1 MSPMSALRRKVATI
15 QQLHHRVV
23 EDLTR
28 SIIHGE
34 LPTDHVLPP
43 ENLLAEQY
51 GVSRTVVREAVRLLV
66 SKGMLNVRQGS
77 GTRVLGPEHWD
88 FLDPAILFE
97 QVRSGA
103 GAEMLDEILE
113 SRRIIEGNAAALAA
127 RRRTGEDLAVLQHHL
142 GGMEQGLRQPAVFAE
157 QDILFHERIL
167 LAARNRLL
175 RGASRPLSA
184 VLRSGRLLTQTVP
197 GGMDHSL
204 QGHRAIY
211 AAIEAQDPE
220 GAQAAMLEH
229 LAQFEHDIKLSLLQ
243 QSGG

>member
-1 MSPMSALRRKVATI
+1 MTSLSAPRKTASI

-23 EDLTR
+23 EDLIR

-34 LPTDHVLPP
+34 LPADHVLPP

-66 SKGMLNVRQGS
+66 SKGMLKVRQGS

-127 RRRTGEDLAVLQHHL
+127 RRRTGEDLAALRHHL
-142 GGMEQGLRQPAVFAE
+142 GGMEQGLRRAGHPVPRAHPVGGPQPAVAGSQSPAE
-157 QDILFHERIL
+157 CG
-167 LAARNRLL
+167 AALGKAPDPDRSRGDGPLPPGPSDHL
-175 RGASRPLSA
+175 RRHRGPRP
-184 VLRSGRLLTQTVP
+184 RRGSGR
-197 GGMDHSL
+197 D
-204 QGHRAIY
+204 A
-211 AAIEAQDPE
+211 
-220 GAQAAMLEH
+220 GAPRPV
-229 LAQFEHDIKLSLLQ
+229 
-243 QSGG
+243 